1 MYTLKRSRRRLRTTA
16 LSISPSGQII
26 VIAPIWVPKKNIDEF
41 VASKSDWI
49 SKQLSNIKPKRS
61 LKYAHG
67 EMHLYFGEKY
77 PLNFIYTDTNK
88 IKVKFLFNK
97 INIYLKD
104 GNQDVQKALLAWYL
118 DNGKRIITTKVNYF
132 CNQVKAEY
140 NRITLKKVSSIWGSC
155 SHKNNLNFNRKL
167 IMAPHGI
174 VDYVIIHEVCHLIYH
189 NHGQNFWKLVA
200 SLDPKFKTHRLWL
213 KQNSHLLSL

>member
-88 IKVKFLFNK
+88 ITGKFLFNK
-97 INIYLKD
+97 INIYIK
-104 GNQDVQKALLAWYL
+104 Y
-118 DNGKRIITTKVNYF
+118 
-132 CNQVKAEY
+132 
-140 NRITLKKVSSIWGSC
+140 
-155 SHKNNLNFNRKL
+155 
-167 IMAPHGI
+167 
-174 VDYVIIHEVCHLIYH
+174 
-189 NHGQNFWKLVA
+189 
-200 SLDPKFKTHRLWL
+200 
-213 KQNSHLLSL
+213 